1 MTKDTQDSIRS
12 KLVIMKLLG
21 ELGEER
27 HYQLSGDNLR
37 NIEVMLRE
45 SAIDMVKA
53 QKEVLSP
60 RVYKNWRKQMKEI
73 YSLPE

>member
-45 SAIDMVKA
+45 SAIDMVK
-53 QKEVLSP
+53 V
-60 RVYKNWRKQMKEI
+60 RKRFFH
-73 YSLPE
+73 PESTRIGVSK